1 MKDFWDPMGL
11 ALLLVILAPNLLFAL
26 LFAPCH
32 IALSAGNALAQR
44 KETAL

>member
-11 ALLLVILAPNLLFAL
+11 ALLLVILAPNLLFA
-26 LFAPCH
+26 PCH